1 MPSTLHEKRNR
12 LSQYALRKRQAF
24 LDLSFIIVTIIVAF
38 MIVQTGTLGDFLKF
52 FNSMAYLGV
61 FVAGFF
67 FTSAFT
73 TAFAIVTLGAFAH
86 EIPLILLALIGACGA
101 VLGDYILFR
110 FMKDRIADD
119 ISYFISAKKR
129 KKIATFFTS
138 GVFRFF
144 VPSIAA
150 IIIASPLPD
159 ELGVSL
165 LGISKTNSKLIF
177 VISFLFNA
185 VGILLIGYTAKALL

>member
-86 EIPLILLALIGACGA
+86 EIPLIPLALIGACGA

-165 LGISKTNSKLIF
+165 LGISKTNSIFF

-185 VGILLIGYTAKALL
+185 IGILLIGYTAKALL

>member
-138 GVFRFF
+138 GVFRFLYQ
-144 VPSIAA
+144 V
-150 IIIASPLPD
+150 LQR
-159 ELGVSL
+159 SL
-165 LGISKTNSKLIF
+165 LRRHCRTSLG
-177 VISFLFNA
+177 
-185 VGILLIGYTAKALL
+185 

>member
-86 EIPLILLALIGACGA
+86 EIPLIPLALIGACGA

-165 LGISKTNSKLIF
+165 LGISKTNSNFF

-185 VGILLIGYTAKALL
+185 IGILLIGYTAKALL